1 MDDQRRERLGSAL
14 QGLARE
20 LVAERQR
27 TALLERENKR
37 LRAELEALRGRP
49 SPVKSVAAVGGPK
62 LEPAEDAEPA

>member
-1 MDDQRRERLGSAL
+1 MDEQRRERLGSAL

-37 LRAELEALRGRP
+37 LRAELEALRGLP
-49 SPVKSVAAVGGPK
+49 SPTGSVAPVRVSKPHA
-62 LEPAEDAEPA
+62 AEDAESA